1 MITNPE
7 ILAAALEGL
16 ELKLARVNAMI
27 AEIKRGQGRPA
38 AAAVKESAG
47 DAPVAKKQRKKR
59 KPLSEEARQRIAE
72 AQKKRWA
79 KAKKG

>member
-1 MITNPE
+1 MVTNPE

-16 ELKLARVNAMI
+16 EIKLTKVNAMI
-27 AEIKRGQGRPA
+27 AEIKRQQAGSPA
-38 AAAVKESAG
+38 PVVKEA
-47 DAPVAKKQRKKR
+47 AEKKTRKKR

-79 KAKKG
+79 KASSSGSET